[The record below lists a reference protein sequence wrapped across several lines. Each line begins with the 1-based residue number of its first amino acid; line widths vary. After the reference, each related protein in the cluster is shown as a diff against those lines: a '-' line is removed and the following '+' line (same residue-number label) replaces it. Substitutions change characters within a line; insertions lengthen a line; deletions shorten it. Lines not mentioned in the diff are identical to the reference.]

1 MKSGWLRSAA
11 CRALSCRL
19 QSCATA
25 GHSTTLCS
33 TPHPWMRP
41 KKMPLA
47 GVGST
52 RAVRACSWQV
62 ARVGKRVVR
71 GRMRTD
77 ARGRELGVSR
87 LQLGDDVV
95 RRDGQPCPSRRSTS
109 LKNIMLSAKPCCAL
123 CQLSGHSGLMY
134 GKLKTLPEWR
144 TQK

>member
-1 MKSGWLRSAA
+1 MVRVKVTVRREHEVDELIVKSGWLRSAA

-77 ARGRELGVSR
+77 ARGRELGVTAVFN
-87 LQLGDDVV
+87 LE
-95 RRDGQPCPSRRSTS
+95 
-109 LKNIMLSAKPCCAL
+109 M
-123 CQLSGHSGLMY
+123 M
-134 GKLKTLPEWR
+134 
-144 TQK
+144 